1 MYQRLGVALDLSF
14 RDREFIQAFELASII
29 IGEYGE
35 LTYRIK
41 FEDIVE
47 FAKLAYIK
55 KMMNDNNIKK
65 LVIVNSADID
75 SNMQKFKG
83 FYQNDK
89 LEIYENEK
97 FNEDV
102 KCLYYLEINQM
113 KMQLIIIKELIV
125 Y

>member
-1 MYQRLGVALDLSF
+1 M
-14 RDREFIQAFELASII
+14 
-29 IGEYGE
+29 
-35 LTYRIK
+35 
-41 FEDIVE
+41 
-47 FAKLAYIK
+47 AYIK

-83 FYQNDK
+83 FFQNDK

-102 KCLYYLEINQM
+102 KCLYYLLDQPDENAINNY
-113 KMQLIIIKELIV
+113 KGVNSLLVHESVLKTNSFKN
-125 Y
+125 